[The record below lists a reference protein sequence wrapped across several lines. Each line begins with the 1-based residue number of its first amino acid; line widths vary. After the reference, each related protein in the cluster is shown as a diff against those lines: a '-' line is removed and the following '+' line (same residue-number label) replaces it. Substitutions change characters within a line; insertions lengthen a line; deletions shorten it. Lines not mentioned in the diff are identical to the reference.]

1 MAHYENVE
9 MLKDTLRICNQGGTK
24 LTIEQMQTCRVY
36 LPEDVEKIMPCGEF
50 DTGRTKE
57 PMDIG
62 CRNTDSFTMA
72 LEQNRCLR
80 SKGKD
85 GKVLVLN
92 FANPVNPGGGV
103 RRGARAQ
110 EEDLCRKSSLLLSLE
125 SEEAQK
131 YYRYNRSLNT
141 FMGSDA
147 IILTPDVEIFKDA
160 RGALLEETAVVSV
173 LTCAAP
179 MITYGKEGLSEEAF
193 ETMFYRRICGM
204 LKCAA
209 CWGYEMLVLGAFGCG
224 AFGNDA
230 HLVSDLFYKAL
241 KEFSFNGMKAES
253 FFRRIDF
260 AVLDRTW
267 SQYNFEEFK
276 RNFEHYYGDE
286 DK

>member
-1 MAHYENVE
+1 MTHYENVE
-9 MLKDTLRICNQGGTK
+9 MLEDTLRICKGGGTK
-24 LTIEQMQTCRVY
+24 LTLEQMQSCRVY
-36 LPEDVEKIMPCGEF
+36 LPEDVEKIMPCGEP
-50 DTGRTKE
+50 DSGRTKE

-72 LEQNRCLR
+72 LEQNECLR
-80 SKGKD
+80 SKGQD

-147 IILTPDVEIFKDA
+147 VILTPDVEILKDA
-160 RGALLEETAVVSV
+160 EGALLEETAVVSV

-193 ETMFYRRICGM
+193 EEMFYRRICGM
-204 LKCAA
+204 IKCAA
-209 CWGYEMLVLGAFGCG
+209 YWGYETLVLGAFGCG

-241 KEFSFNGMKAES
+241 KEFSFHGMEAES

-260 AVLDRTW
+260 AVLDRTR
-267 SQYNFEEFK
+267 SQYNFKEFM
-276 RNFEHYYGDE
+276 RNFEHFYGVE
-286 DK
+286 AR